1 MTLIFLGTSSGA
13 GKTTLTAMY
22 CRHLSSKG
30 RKAVPFKASNLSLNS
45 FVTKEGKEIGMGQA
59 FQAWASGIEPTGN
72 MNPILLKPSGDGN
85 IQLILNGELHS
96 DISKGHPM
104 DVKHATAE
112 ACKAFDELREE
123 YDMVICEGSGSPAE
137 LNLRDRDIANIGMVR
152 ERKIPAVLV
161 GDIERG
167 GVFAALYGTWL
178 LFPDDL
184 KPYLKGFV
192 INLFRGDAEILKKGT
207 DRIEELT
214 GMRFLGVVPRL
225 ELKFPEEDSLSRT
238 DGKLVGSDVKK
249 AFIDNLD
256 TLLHEAEK
264 SGLDLAGL
272 DKIAEN

>member
-30 RKAVPFKASNLSLNS
+30 RKVVPFKASNLSLNS

-59 FQAWASGIEPTGN
+59 FQAWASGIEPTGD

-96 DISKGHPM
+96 DITKGNPM
-104 DVKHATAE
+104 DVGYATE
-112 ACKAFDELREE
+112 QACKAFDELREE
-123 YDMVICEGSGSPAE
+123 YDTVICEGSGSPAE

-214 GMRFLGVVPRL
+214 GMKFLGVVPRL

-256 TLLHEAEK
+256 TLLCEAK
-264 SGLDLAGL
+264 KGGLDLAEL
-272 DKIAEN
+272 DSISEN

>member
-22 CRHLSSKG
+22 CRYLSLKG
-30 RKAVPFKASNLSLNS
+30 EKVAPFKASNLSLNS
-45 FVTKEGKEIGMGQA
+45 FVTKDGKEIGMGQA
-59 FQAWASGIEPTGN
+59 FQAWASGIEPTGD

-96 DISKGHPM
+96 DISKEHPM
-104 DVKHATAE
+104 DVGYATKE
-112 ACKAFDELREE
+112 ACKAFDKLQKE
-123 YDMVICEGSGSPAE
+123 YGTVVCEGSGSPAE

-225 ELKFPEEDSLSRT
+225 DLKFPEEDSLSRT
-238 DGKLVGSDVKK
+238 DGRLVGSDMRK

-256 TLLHEAEK
+256 VLLHEAEK
-264 SGLDLAGL
+264 SGLDLAEL
-272 DKIAEN
+272 DKMTGN